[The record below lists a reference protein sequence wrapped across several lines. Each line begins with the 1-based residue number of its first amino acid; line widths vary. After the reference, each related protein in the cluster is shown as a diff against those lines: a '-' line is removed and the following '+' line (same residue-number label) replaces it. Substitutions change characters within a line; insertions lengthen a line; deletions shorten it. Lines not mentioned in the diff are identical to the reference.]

1 MNLRQMEAFKTL
13 MLSGSVTSAGELLN
27 LSQPTISKL
36 IAQLESQ
43 TNLSLFERRRRRLI
57 PTREAYT
64 LLKNVERALDAIDEV
79 GRSATELARTHAGA
93 LRVACIPSVGTGFL
107 PKAVASFLRTN
118 PDASPTLYV
127 RTANYVIER
136 VSGVRADI
144 GLVSEA
150 VDQPGVDSRL
160 FHDLPGAVCIL
171 PPGHPL
177 GRKMTIEAAD
187 LEGEAFISVGRDN
200 PFRFLIDRAFVD
212 SGVKRRVVVESSHIL
227 TAYGLVAEGVG
238 VSVVDPYTVF
248 SNSRQSSVIVR
259 PFVPEIRFVV
269 NLLKPTNN
277 PAPRIVEEFLK
288 HLELEHA
295 KMAKSMKTLMSR
307 GL

>member
-1 MNLRQMEAFKTL
+1 
-13 MLSGSVTSAGELLN
+13 
-27 LSQPTISKL
+27 
-36 IAQLESQ
+36 
-43 TNLSLFERRRRRLI
+43 
-57 PTREAYT
+57 
-64 LLKNVERALDAIDEV
+64 
-79 GRSATELARTHAGA
+79 
-93 LRVACIPSVGTGFL
+93 
-107 PKAVASFLRTN
+107 
-118 PDASPTLYV
+118 
-127 RTANYVIER
+127 
-136 VSGVRADI
+136 
-144 GLVSEA
+144 
-150 VDQPGVDSRL
+150 
-160 FHDLPGAVCIL
+160 VCIL
-171 PPGHPL
+171 PLGHPL
-177 GRKMTIEAAD
+177 GRKMAIEAAD

-212 SGVKRRVVVESSHIL
+212 SGVKRRVVVESSHL
-227 TAYGLVAEGVG
+227 STTYGLVAEGVG

-295 KMAKSMKTLMSR
+295 KMAKSVKTLMSR